1 MIKKQVLYYFLLLML
16 MADLGY
22 SFVQHLSQP
31 LDGDMAWNI
40 VPENDAKPTL
50 KDPFGFGAIVHDHCY
65 PNPNRFFG
73 QYTMKE
79 YFDFVPL
86 AMQEWV
92 SPIDSIYLS
101 CALAKTLVQLMI
113 IILLAVAITGKTD
126 FRNTDVL
133 VAAVL
138 VTPLFQ
144 TEGYQGYMGII
155 DRSPTYVFFYAL
167 PAAFLLLYFLPFF
180 LQYFHERKPSGL
192 PLIYLLWIP
201 FALVLCL
208 SGPLNPGIVLIA
220 SLLLFTG
227 MMYLNYIQSN
237 QPAIYKRIFSS
248 ILGIPKNYWFYLLP
262 ISIFALYSLYL
273 GSYNS
278 NNMPVPLGELYSRIP
293 EGILNPLTK
302 KLGFP
307 VLFFILGLN
316 LVIIGRYYKTAA
328 GKKILRFSKWA
339 GIFALI
345 YILLLPL
352 GGYRENR
359 INIIRYDTVMPVT
372 LTLIF
377 LFGLSALFLFKNL
390 PGMQKRWYI
399 PLICGVLLLYTLND
413 EPQFDKNRCER
424 MALKV
429 ISASPSNV
437 VPLKNDCTVLS
448 WKVIL
453 KPEDSRLNA
462 RLLIR
467 WKVIEHEKLFYYA
480 PTSY

>member
-1 MIKKQVLYYFLLLML
+1 MIRKQILYFILLLLL

-40 VPENDAKPTL
+40 VPENDVKPIL
-50 KDPFGFGAIVHDHCY
+50 KDPFGFGAIINDYSY
-65 PNPNRFFG
+65 PNPNRFFCH
-73 QYTMKE
+73 YTMKE
-79 YFDFVPL
+79 YFDFIPL
-86 AMQEWV
+86 AIQKWE
-92 SPIDSIYLS
+92 SPVDSIYLS
-101 CALAKTLVQLMI
+101 CALVKTLVQLMI

-180 LQYFHERKPSGL
+180 LQYFHERKPSNL
-192 PLIYLLWIP
+192 PLIYVLWIP
-201 FALVLCL
+201 FAIVLCL

-220 SLLLFTG
+220 SLLLFIDKIHR
-227 MMYLNYIQSN
+227 NYIQSN
-237 QPAIYKRIFSS
+237 QRNVLKKILSS
-248 ILGIPKNYWFYLLP
+248 VSGIPKKYWFYLMP
-262 ISIFALYSLYL
+262 ISLFALYSLYL
-273 GSYNS
+273 GRYNS
-278 NNMPVPLGELYSRIP
+278 NNLPVPLGELYSRLP
-293 EGILNPLTK
+293 EGILNPLTI

-307 VLFFILGLN
+307 VLIFILGLN
-316 LVIIGRYYKTAA
+316 LVIIGRYFKTAA

-339 GIFALI
+339 GIFILL

-359 INIIRYDTVMPVT
+359 FNVIRYDTIMPVT

-424 MALKV
+424 MALKE
-429 ISASPSNV
+429 ISESPSNRV
-437 VPLKNDCTVLS
+437 LLTTDCTVLS

-467 WKVIEHEKLFYYA
+467 WRVIGHEKLFFYA